1 MALRAW
7 DLRAARG
14 QLDLPHALL
23 WLGIGAVVGGLP
35 LLVMLPTVGIVA
47 LLAGM
52 LVTPVVG
59 LYALLIAIP
68 FSPSLGVEDAGFS
81 ISVFEPLA
89 AILLV
94 IWLARGVTRR
104 EIELPLSGLFGALF
118 FLICALLVAATGAT
132 DLALALK
139 ETLKWVLLALAF
151 AFAYV
156 QLRDEPRT
164 RQALAVLF
172 FAGSGQAIMGL
183 VQFVA

>member
-35 LLVMLPTVGIVA
+35 LLVMLPTVGIMA

-89 AILLV
+89 A
-94 IWLARGVTRR
+94 TCS
-104 EIELPLSGLFGALF
+104 LSG
-118 FLICALLVAATGAT
+118 
-132 DLALALK
+132 
-139 ETLKWVLLALAF
+139 W
-151 AFAYV
+151 
-156 QLRDEPRT
+156 R
-164 RQALAVLF
+164 
-172 FAGSGQAIMGL
+172 AGSLAGRSSFPTRASSAHSS
-183 VQFVA
+183 F